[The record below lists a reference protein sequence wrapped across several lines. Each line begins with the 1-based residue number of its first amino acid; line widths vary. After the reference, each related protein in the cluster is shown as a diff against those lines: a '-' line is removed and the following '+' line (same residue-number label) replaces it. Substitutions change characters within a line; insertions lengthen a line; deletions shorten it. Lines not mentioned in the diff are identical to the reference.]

1 MAVDIK
7 SPQFPESIFE
17 GTLSSWLKKEG
28 QEIKQDEVLAE
39 IETDKVVIEVTA
51 PTDGIMGKIIVDE
64 GSTIKSSE
72 IIGNY
77 NEQSGASNKVKVETK
92 KTESEINTVEEP
104 EEIIEEPK
112 KLIEEPAPDIAST
125 KVESDT
131 NTSDI
136 GDQDLKGFRMGP
148 AAKKLL
154 KEKSVP
160 IENVA
165 SSSKKGVITKKDVME
180 ASIDSEKPTENIKK
194 DESKAVEESKR
205 VPMSRLRSVVAER
218 LLESQSQT
226 ASLTTFNEVD
236 LHEIKALREK
246 YKETFEDKFG
256 VKLGFMGMF
265 LKASSIALQEMP
277 IVNASID
284 GKDIVYHGFQ
294 DIGVAVST
302 ERGLVVPVVRNVQN
316 LTIAEIEIAIR
327 DFSLKAREGKIGIED
342 ITGGT
347 FTISNGGVFGS
358 LISTPILNPPQSAIL
373 GMHKIQERPV
383 ALDGSIEIRPMM
395 YLALTY
401 DHRLLDGKDAVSF
414 LVKIKDVLESP
425 ESMLLGV

>member
-1 MAVDIK
+1 MAIDIK

-28 QEIKQDEVLAE
+28 QEIKQDDVLAE

-51 PTDGIMGKIIVDE
+51 PSDGVMGKALVKE
-64 GSTIKSSE
+64 GATIKSSE
-72 IIGNY
+72 VIGSYKEGEAEVKPEIVEETNVVKQQV
-77 NEQSGASNKVKVETK
+77 EPAKEVETDKKVEEK
-92 KTESEINTVEEP
+92 YEEQKVFETVEEK
-104 EEIIEEPK
+104 EEQ
-112 KLIEEPAPDIAST
+112 DS
-125 KVESDT
+125 KV
-131 NTSDI
+131 
-136 GDQDLKGFRMGP
+136 FRMGP

-154 KEKSVP
+154 KEKSLS
-160 IENVA
+160 IEDIKT
-165 SSSKKGVITKKDVME
+165 SSKKGVVTKKDILE
-180 ASIDSEKPTENIKK
+180 SEKNQQEIKPSLVK
-194 DESKAVEESKR
+194 ETIKEIGSSER
-205 VPMSRLRSVVAER
+205 VPMTRLRSVVAKR

-236 LHEIKALREK
+236 LHQVKILREK
-246 YKETFEDKFG
+246 YKESFEEKFG

-284 GKDIVYHGFQ
+284 GDDIIYHGFQ

-316 LTIAEIEIAIR
+316 LTIAEIELAIR
-327 DFSLKAREGKIGIED
+327 DLSIKARDGKLDIED
-342 ITGGT
+342 MTGGT
-347 FTISNGGVFGS
+347 FTVSNGGVFGS
-358 LISTPILNPPQSAIL
+358 LLSTPILNPPQSAIL
-373 GMHKIQERPV
+373 GMHKIQERPMAINGNV
-383 ALDGSIEIRPMM
+383 EIRPMM

-414 LVKIKDVLESP
+414 LVKVKEILESP
-425 ESMLLGV
+425 ESMILGV

>member
-1 MAVDIK
+1 MAIDIK

-51 PTDGIMGKIIVDE
+51 PSDGVMGKVLVDE
-64 GSTIKSSE
+64 GATIKSSE
-72 IIGNY
+72 VIGSYKESTIKNDSKVVEETDVPE
-77 NEQSGASNKVKVETK
+77 EQVKLEKKAEEVKKVEAKPEVNEVHETAETTK
-92 KTESEINTVEEP
+92 EKI
-104 EEIIEEPK
+104 
-112 KLIEEPAPDIAST
+112 
-125 KVESDT
+125 VESDT
-131 NTSDI
+131 
-136 GDQDLKGFRMGP
+136 KGFRMGP

-154 KEKSVP
+154 KEKSLTT
-160 IENVA
+160 ENIKT
-165 SSSKKGVITKKDVME
+165 SSKKGVVTKKDILE
-180 ASIDSEKPTENIKK
+180 AEKTQKEAESTKVRENISNMGSS
-194 DESKAVEESKR
+194 ER
-205 VPMSRLRSVVAER
+205 VPMTRLRSVVAKR
-218 LLESQSQT
+218 LLESQAQT

-236 LHEIKALREK
+236 LHEVKILREK
-246 YKETFEDKFG
+246 YKESFEEKFG

-284 GKDIVYHGFQ
+284 EDDIVYHGFQ

-316 LTIAEIEIAIR
+316 LTIAEIELAIR
-327 DFSLKAREGKIGIED
+327 DLSLKARDGKLDIED
-342 ITGGT
+342 MTGGT
-347 FTISNGGVFGS
+347 FTVSNGGVFGS
-358 LISTPILNPPQSAIL
+358 LLSTPILNPPQSAIL
-373 GMHKIQERPV
+373 GMHKIQERPMAV
-383 ALDGSIEIRPMM
+383 NGNVEIRPMM

-414 LVKIKDVLESP
+414 LVKIKEILESP
-425 ESMLLGV
+425 ESMILGV

>member
-1 MAVDIK
+1 MAIDIK

-51 PTDGIMGKIIVDE
+51 PSDGVMGKVLVDE
-64 GSTIKSSE
+64 GATIKSSE
-72 IIGNY
+72 VIGSY
-77 NEQSGASNKVKVETK
+77 MEGATATEPKV
-92 KTESEINTVEEP
+92 VEETNVSKERVELEKKP
-104 EEIIEEPK
+104 EEVKEVEVK
-112 KLIEEPAPDIAST
+112 QEVHEVHETAETT
-125 KVESDT
+125 KEKFVESDT
-131 NTSDI
+131 
-136 GDQDLKGFRMGP
+136 KGFRMGP

-154 KEKSVP
+154 KEKSLTT
-160 IENVA
+160 ENIKT
-165 SSSKKGVITKKDVME
+165 SSKKGVVTKKDILE
-180 ASIDSEKPTENIKK
+180 AEKTQKVTESTAVKETITDMGSSE
-194 DESKAVEESKR
+194 R
-205 VPMSRLRSVVAER
+205 VPMTRLRSVVAKR
-218 LLESQSQT
+218 LLESQAQT

-236 LHEIKALREK
+236 LHEVKILREK
-246 YKETFEDKFG
+246 YKESFEEKFG

-284 GKDIVYHGFQ
+284 GDDIVYHGFQ

-316 LTIAEIEIAIR
+316 LTIAEIELAIR
-327 DFSLKAREGKIGIED
+327 DLSLKARDGKLDIED
-342 ITGGT
+342 MTGGT
-347 FTISNGGVFGS
+347 FTVSNGGVFGS
-358 LISTPILNPPQSAIL
+358 LLSTPILNPPQSAIL
-373 GMHKIQERPV
+373 GMHKIQERPMAV
-383 ALDGSIEIRPMM
+383 NGNVEIRPMM

-414 LVKIKDVLESP
+414 LVKIKEILESP
-425 ESMLLGV
+425 ESMILGV

>member
-1 MAVDIK
+1 MAIDIK

-51 PTDGIMGKIIVDE
+51 PSDGIMGKIIIDE
-64 GSTIKSSE
+64 GATIKSSE

-77 NEQSGASNKVKVETK
+77 DDVKGSK
-92 KTESEINTVEEP
+92 PSEVLVEEKI
-104 EEIIEEPK
+104 EEEPK
-112 KLIEEPAPDIAST
+112 AEEVVSPPPAPAPIKEEIKEIASEA
-125 KVESDT
+125 KKISSE
-131 NTSDI
+131 NKK
-136 GDQDLKGFRMGP
+136 DLRDFRMGP

-154 KEKSVP
+154 NEKD
-160 IENVA
+160 VA
-165 SSSKKGVITKKDVME
+165 VEDIQTTTKKGVITKQDILN
-180 ASIDSEKPTENIKK
+180 A
-194 DESKAVEESKR
+194 ESKVESVDTDSDNALTESTTSSKR
-205 VPMSRLRSVVAER
+205 VPMTRLRSVVAKR

-236 LHEIKALREK
+236 LFEVKELRAK
-246 YKETFEDKFG
+246 YKETFEEKFG

-284 GKDIVYHGFQ
+284 GDDIVYHGFQ

-316 LTIAEIEIAIR
+316 QSIAEIELAIR
-327 DFSLKAREGKIGIED
+327 DYSIKARDGKLGIED
-342 ITGGT
+342 MTGGT

-358 LISTPILNPPQSAIL
+358 LLSTPILNPPQSAIL
-373 GMHKIQERPV
+373 GMHKIQDRPMV
-383 ALDGSIEIRPMM
+383 VNGNIEIRPVM

-414 LVKIKDVLESP
+414 LVKIKEILESP
-425 ESMLLGV
+425 ESMILGV

>member
-112 KLIEEPAPDIAST
+112 KLIEEPAPDIAPT

-383 ALDGSIEIRPMM
+383 ALNGSIEIRPMM